1 MEYDTKFF
9 VILGYFLHFCPPN
22 NPKNQNVEKIKK
34 LPGDIIT
41 LHICTIN
48 DNHMIYGSWDME
60 CDGQNFLLF
69 WTVFCPFSP
78 LTTPK
83 NQNFENG
90 KKTLEIS

>member
-1 MEYDTKFF
+1 MEHDTKFF